1 MAEAG
6 VGPLCL
12 KASSTPREPPTIGP
26 SLQLPVPASRSLVII
41 HFSGS
46 DFMMKDLVVAAF
58 LTCGAATAY
67 AQPPPGTSP
76 PAPGKTTILP
86 GRDMPAPAA
95 SGDTRKLI
103 GRKVQNAESETIGE
117 IKSVYIG
124 PDGKVD
130 SLIVRVDGFL
140 GVGEREVRLAW
151 SDLKV
156 SKNGEKVVLDITKDE
171 LKAKPEYK
179 YSNAA
184 WRGQVFS
191 DKGPW
196 TAGDPN
202 RMARDRAA
210 SERMSADRNA
220 ASTAPTRD
228 FNVKGEISGNAII
241 GANVRN
247 QNNETIGKVEDVYVD
262 DRGTIKTVVVSVSLG
277 MGTKDVAVQWG
288 DIGHSRDGESLVLT
302 ANWTKDSLKAM
313 PEYKYERRQT
323 GR

>member
-1 MAEAG
+1 
-6 VGPLCL
+6 
-12 KASSTPREPPTIGP
+12 
-26 SLQLPVPASRSLVII
+26 
-41 HFSGS
+41 
-46 DFMMKDLVVAAF
+46 MMKHLVVAAF

-76 PAPGKTTILP
+76 PAPGTNTTILP
-86 GRDMPAPAA
+86 GRDMPAPMA
-95 SGDTRKLI
+95 SDDTRKLI
-103 GRKVQNAESETIGE
+103 GRKVQNAQNETIGE
-117 IKSVYIG
+117 IKAVHIG

-130 SLIVRVDGFL
+130 GLIVGVSGFL

-156 SKNGEKVVLDITKDE
+156 SNNGEKVVLDITKDE

-179 YSNAA
+179 YSNAD

-220 ASTAPTRD
+220 ASTTSTGD
-228 FNVKGEISGNAII
+228 FNAKGEISGNAII

-277 MGTKDVAVQWG
+277 MGTKDVAVQWS
-288 DIGHSRDGESLVLT
+288 DIGHSRDGKSLVLT

-323 GR
+323 ER

>member
-1 MAEAG
+1 
-6 VGPLCL
+6 
-12 KASSTPREPPTIGP
+12 
-26 SLQLPVPASRSLVII
+26 
-41 HFSGS
+41 
-46 DFMMKDLVVAAF
+46 MMKHLVAAAF

-86 GRDMPAPAA
+86 GRDMPAPTA

-103 GRKVQNAESETIGE
+103 GRKVQNAENETIGE

-130 SLIVRVDGFL
+130 SLIVRVGGFL

-156 SKNGEKVVLDITKDE
+156 SNNGEKVVLDITKDE

-210 SERMSADRNA
+210 RERLSADRNA
-220 ASTAPTRD
+220 ASTTSTRD

-247 QNNETIGKVEDVYVD
+247 QNNETVGKVEDVYVD

-277 MGTKDVAVQWG
+277 MGTKDVAVQWS

-323 GR
+323 ER